1 MSNQSEN
8 AGNQDEQKSKKPA
21 GKSSHLLKFSQSH
34 FSF

>member
-21 GKSSHLLKFSQSH
+21 GKFSRLTKFSRSH

>member
-21 GKSSHLLKFSQSH
+21 GKSSRLTNFSQSY
-34 FSF
+34 FLF